1 MCQLMVVERRDE
13 VKKGKKE
20 EEGAEVEDRDVN
32 GNVNDNVNG
41 NEYVQGEEEVKA
53 EVGNE

>member
-1 MCQLMVVERRDE
+1 MVVERRDE

-20 EEGAEVEDRDVN
+20 EEGAEVGDRDGN
-32 GNVNDNVNG
+32 GNVNVNVNVNV
-41 NEYVQGEEEVKA
+41 NEYVQGEGEVKA